1 MELKV
6 EEIKSLAPVKF
17 NYEDIKKWVTEK
29 AAEYKSVVYTPE
41 TITLAKQDRATLNK
55 VSDAINNEKKRIKN
69 ELLKPYVDFENKC
82 KELMAIVD
90 DASKTIDKQVKEFE
104 EKEQN
109 EKKEQIR
116 AIFETYIGQLKDLI
130 DFEFIFNPRWLN
142 KTFTMKKIEEEIN
155 HLIIKTHD
163 DLSVIDAQIKDEN
176 INKSVKSYYFSN
188 INNASVLGDALQEGM
203 RIEENNKKLEE
214 LKNKQNMTK
223 SEEKITESS
232 QNITNNEQNV
242 TNHAGLRQIDFRV
255 WVTNE
260 QMMKLRD
267 FLKSNNIEYGRVE

>member
-6 EEIKSLAPVKF
+6 DEIKELAPVKF
-17 NYEDIKKWVTEK
+17 NYEDLKKWVTER
-29 AAEYKSVVYTPE
+29 AAEYKTMVYTPE

-55 VSDAINNEKKRIKN
+55 VSEAINNEKKRIKN

-82 KELMAIVD
+82 KELMAIVN
-90 DASKTIDKQVKEFE
+90 DASSTIDKQVKEFE

-116 AIFETYIGQLKDLI
+116 AIFDTYIGQLKDLI
-130 DFEFIFNPRWLN
+130 NFDLIFNPRWLN

-155 HLIIKTHD
+155 HLIVKAND
-163 DLSVIDAQIKDEN
+163 DMAVIDGQIKDEN

-214 LKNKQNMTK
+214 LKRQQDAKKVENAPK
-223 SEEKITESS
+223 TEQDASV
-232 QNITNNEQNV
+232 QLKV
-242 TNHAGLRQIDFRV
+242 LDFRV
-255 WVTNE
+255 WVTEE
-260 QMMKLRD
+260 QMKKLKE
-267 FLKSNNIEYGRVE
+267 FLLTNNIKYGRVE

>member
-29 AAEYKSVVYTPE
+29 SSEYKSIVYTPE

-55 VSDAINNEKKRIKN
+55 VSEAINNEKKRIKN

-109 EKKEQIR
+109 AKKEQIK
-116 AIFETYIGQLKDLI
+116 AVFDAYIGDYKDLI
-130 DFEFIFNPRWLN
+130 LFDLIFNPRWLN
-142 KTFTMKKIEEEIN
+142 KTYTMKKIEEEIN
-155 HLIIKTHD
+155 HLVVKTSD
-163 DLSVIDAQIKDEN
+163 DMKVLKGQINDEVILKQVQAF
-176 INKSVKSYYFSN
+176 YFSH
-188 INNASVLGDALQEGM
+188 IADPDCLSGSLKYGM
-203 RIEENNKKLEE
+203 NVIESNRKLEE
-214 LKNKQNMTK
+214 LKQQQ
-223 SEEKITESS
+223 ESKKEVQS
-232 QNITNNEQNV
+232 PNIVQPAFTQEQLQV
-242 TNHAGLRQIDFRV
+242 IDFRV
-255 WVTNE
+255 WVTQE
-260 QMMKLRD
+260 QKMKIRD
-267 FLKSNNIEYGRVE
+267 FLIQNNIKYGKVD

>member
-6 EEIKSLAPVKF
+6 EEIKSLAPVQF

-29 AAEYKSVVYTPE
+29 ASEYKSVVYTPE

-109 EKKEQIR
+109 EKREQIK

-130 DFEFIFNPRWLN
+130 NFDIIFNPRWLN
-142 KTFTMKKIEEEIN
+142 KTYTIKKIEEEIN
-155 HLIIKTHD
+155 HLIVKTHD

-214 LKNKQNMTK
+214 LKKQQDAKKQENASNTK
-223 SEEKITESS
+223 
-232 QNITNNEQNV
+232 QDAPVQV
-242 TNHAGLRQIDFRV
+242 TPNLRQIDFRV

-260 QMMKLRD
+260 QMIKLRD
-267 FLKSNNIEYGRVE
+267 FLKANNIEYGRVE

>member
-6 EEIKSLAPVKF
+6 EEIKALAPVKF
-17 NYEDIKKWVTEK
+17 NYEDIKKWITEK
-29 AAEYKSVVYTPE
+29 VAEYKSVVYTPE

-116 AIFETYIGQLKDLI
+116 NIFNENIGDFKELI
-130 DFEFIFNPRWLN
+130 DFDNIFNPRWLN
-142 KTFTMKKIEEEIN
+142 KTYTMKKIEEEIK
-155 HLIIKTHD
+155 HLVSKTTD
-163 DLSVIDAQIKDEN
+163 DLNIIENTIEDESLLPQIKIFYFKN
-176 INKSVKSYYFSN
+176 INEP
-188 INNASVLGDALQEGM
+188 SVLGNSLQQYQKEVES
-203 RIEENNKKLEE
+203 RKKLEE
-214 LKNKQNMTK
+214 LYKTQEAKKELNASNPKQDAPMQVT
-223 SEEKITESS
+223 SEEKI
-232 QNITNNEQNV
+232 
-242 TNHAGLRQIDFRV
+242 QIDFRV
-255 WVTNE
+255 IATKE
-260 QMMKLRD
+260 QFIKLAE
-267 FLKSNNIEYGRVE
+267 FLKLNNIDYRRI

>member
-29 AAEYKSVVYTPE
+29 SSEYKSIVYTPE

-55 VSDAINNEKKRIKN
+55 VSEAINNEKKRIKN

-109 EKKEQIR
+109 AKKEQIK
-116 AIFETYIGQLKDLI
+116 AVFDAYIGDYKDLI
-130 DFEFIFNPRWLN
+130 LFDLIFNPRWLN
-142 KTFTMKKIEEEIN
+142 KTYTMKKIEEEIN
-155 HLIIKTHD
+155 HLVVKTSD
-163 DLSVIDAQIKDEN
+163 DMKVLKGQINDEVILKQVQAF
-176 INKSVKSYYFSN
+176 YFSH
-188 INNASVLGDALQEGM
+188 IADPDCLSGSLKYGM
-203 RIEENNKKLEE
+203 NVIESNRKLEE
-214 LKNKQNMTK
+214 LKQQQEYKKEVQ
-223 SEEKITESS
+223 SP
-232 QNITNNEQNV
+232 NIVQPASTQEQLQV
-242 TNHAGLRQIDFRV
+242 IDFRV
-255 WVTNE
+255 WVTQE
-260 QMMKLRD
+260 QKMKIRD
-267 FLKSNNIEYGRVE
+267 FLIQNNIKYGKVD

>member
-109 EKKEQIR
+109 EKKEQIK

-155 HLIIKTHD
+155 HLVVKTHD